1 DHREPAAALG
11 DRRVLRL
18 HDHGHGFA
26 PARRRRADDERRDRC
41 RDRPARA
48 DARGGGLARVPPA
61 ESIHALDRGPRAKG
75 ELSTM
80 AHETP
85 FDFVCGQIERAT
97 ELSTLEARGT
107 VRLAL
112 KAAGMDPKSVGASQ
126 MRVVLEK
133 VMPGELKNRGCP
145 DP

>member
-1 DHREPAAALG
+1 
-11 DRRVLRL
+11 
-18 HDHGHGFA
+18 
-26 PARRRRADDERRDRC
+26 
-41 RDRPARA
+41 
-48 DARGGGLARVPPA
+48 
-61 ESIHALDRGPRAKG
+61 
-75 ELSTM
+75 M

-145 DP
+145 DPERICSDITKLLASRDFASPAGDSPETIFARLGGNA